1 MRTKNM
7 VKDLFVRGFDEKL
20 HAKATQIATND
31 RITLASIVMDA
42 IDKWIKNY
50 EKNRHRHNLIL
61 YSDQTSLRKILD
73 EIDKLASDNWFKS
86 YCGPTKHFGIQI
98 LNKRKWFDATANHYE
113 EYLEKPQETANKVL
127 ETISSK
133 VVEDSLSRRNNTR
146 LLPLTVA
153 FLVED
158 LAREESVKMAARVCE
173 WYERK
178 SVPGITFCIA
188 NTGNVLSGSFDDL
201 FELFNAHNGV
211 FLTKSNKIYRLRID
225 DEHFYSLLI

>member
-1 MRTKNM
+1 M

-61 YSDQTSLRKILD
+61 YSDQRSLGKILD
-73 EIDKLASDNWFKS
+73 EIDKLASDNWLKS
-86 YCGPTKHFGIQI
+86 YCGSPKHSGIQI
-98 LNKRKWFDATANHYE
+98 LNKRKWFDAASDRYE
-113 EYLEKPQETANKVL
+113 GFLEKPQETAIKVL
-127 ETISSK
+127 ETINSK
-133 VVEDSLSRRNNTR
+133 IKDSIGSNGNNPR
-146 LLPLTVA
+146 LLPLTVT

-158 LAREESVKMAARVCE
+158 LAREESVKKAAAVCE

-178 SVPGITFCIA
+178 SIPGITFCIA

-211 FLTKSNKIYRLRID
+211 FLAKSNKIYRLRID

>member
-1 MRTKNM
+1 M

-20 HAKATQIATND
+20 HARATQIATND
-31 RITLASIVMDA
+31 RITLASIVKDA

-61 YSDQTSLRKILD
+61 YSDLISLRKILD
-73 EIDKLASDNWFKS
+73 EIDKLASDNWLKS
-86 YCGPTKHFGIQI
+86 YCGPAEHSGIQI

-113 EYLEKPQETANKVL
+113 ELLEKPQETAIKVL
-127 ETISSK
+127 ETINSKIDEDNRSSK
-133 VVEDSLSRRNNTR
+133 NNMR
-146 LLPLTVA
+146 LLPLTVT

-158 LAREESVKMAARVCE
+158 LAHEESVKKAAGLCE

-178 SVPGITFCIA
+178 SVPGITYCIA
-188 NTGNVLSGSFDDL
+188 NTRNVLAGSFDDL

-211 FLTKSNKIYRLRID
+211 FLAKSNRIYRLRID
-225 DEHFYSLLI
+225 DDHFYSLLI